1 VWGSPAEAKVFNPN
15 IGKLDPKTVSCHFIG
30 YPEKS
35 KGFRFYCSDRYTK
48 FVETRHAVILEDE
61 MMRGSMVARE
71 IVLEE
76 KRVCVPNPMIQEPFF
91 ELPVLVAPTVPDTVV
106 PTPVVSSPVVTINN
120 DEEPV
125 LQEPI
130 QTDATDEGEQQQP
143 QTEDVPNV
151 EAPRRSQRVRRS
163 AIPNDYEVYNT
174 EDFQMEGDPTSFE
187 EAMRSDNSS
196 KWLEAMEDE
205 IKSMSTNKVWDL
217 EPIPKGAKTVGC
229 KWVYKTKRDSQGNI
243 ERFKARLV
251 AKGFTQREGI
261 DYNETFSPVSCKDSF
276 RIIMALVAHYD
287 LELHQMDVK
296 TAFLNGDLE
305 ENVYMAQPKGFVV
318 EGKERM
324 GCRLKKSIYGL
335 KQASRQWYLKFDRT
349 IKNFGFKENIED
361 NCVYTKFKNGRYI
374 FLILY
379 VDDILLASSDVS
391 LLLETK
397 KFLSSKFDMKDLGEA
412 SFVLGIEI
420 HRDRNKGVLGLSQKA
435 YIEKVLKKFSMHK
448 CSASP
453 APMVKGDRYGD
464 FQCPRNQYELD
475 QMKVVPYAS
484 AVGSLQYAQVC
495 TRPDLAFVTG
505 LLGRFQS
512 NPGIEHWKLVKK
524 VLRYLQGTKGL
535 MLTYRKSDSL
545 QIVGYSDSDY
555 AGDDRKSTSGYVFT
569 LAGGAI
575 SWKSS
580 KQTVTTSSTM
590 YAEFVACYEA
600 TGQVNWLKKF
610 IPGLNVVDSIHKP
623 LKLYCDND
631 PAVQYAHNNRSS
643 GAAKHID
650 IKYYVVKDKVRDQI
664 ISLEHISTEKML
676 ADPLT
681 KGLPPN
687 VFREHV
693 AGMGLRESL

>member
-1 VWGSPAEAKVFNPN
+1 MG
-15 IGKLDPKTVSCHFIG
+15 D
-30 YPEKS
+30 
-35 KGFRFYCSDRYTK
+35 
-48 FVETRHAVILEDE
+48 
-61 MMRGSMVARE
+61 
-71 IVLEE
+71 
-76 KRVCVPNPMIQEPFF
+76 
-91 ELPVLVAPTVPDTVV
+91 
-106 PTPVVSSPVVTINN
+106 
-120 DEEPV
+120 
-125 LQEPI
+125 
-130 QTDATDEGEQQQP
+130 
-143 QTEDVPNV
+143 
-151 EAPRRSQRVRRS
+151 
-163 AIPNDYEVYNT
+163 
-174 EDFQMEGDPTSFE
+174 DPTSFE
-187 EAMRSDNSS
+187 EAMRSDHSS
-196 KWLEAMEDE
+196 KWLKAMEDE
-205 IKSMSTNKVWDL
+205 LKSMSTNKVWDL
-217 EPIPKGAKTVGC
+217 ENIPKGAKTVGC
-229 KWVYKTKRDSQGNI
+229 KWVYKTKYDSQGNI

-318 EGKERM
+318 KGKENM

-349 IKNFGFKENIED
+349 IKGFGFEENVED
-361 NCVYTKFKNGRYI
+361 NCVYAKFKNGKYI

-379 VDDILLASSDVS
+379 VDDILLASSDIN
-391 LLLETK
+391 LLMETK
-397 KFLSSKFDMKDLGEA
+397 KFLSSNFDMKDLGEA

-420 HRDRNKGVLGLSQKA
+420 HRDRRKGVLGLSQKA
-435 YIEKVLKKFSMHK
+435 YIEKVLKKFSMHA
-448 CSASP
+448 CSPSP
-453 APMVKGDRYGD
+453 APIVKGDRFGEH
-464 FQCPRNQYELD
+464 QCPKNQYEID
-475 QMKVVPYAS
+475 RMKAVPYAS

-505 LLGRFQS
+505 LLGRYQK

-535 MLTYRKSDSL
+535 MLTYRRSDSL
-545 QIVGYSDSDY
+545 QIEGYSDSDY
-555 AGDDRKSTSGYVFT
+555 AGDERKSTSGYVFT

-610 IPGLNVVDSIHKP
+610 IPGLKVIDNIKEP
-623 LKLYCDND
+623 LRLYCDNN

-650 IKYYVVKDKVRDQI
+650 IKYYVVKDKVRDHI
-664 ISLEHISTEKML
+664 INLEHISTEKML